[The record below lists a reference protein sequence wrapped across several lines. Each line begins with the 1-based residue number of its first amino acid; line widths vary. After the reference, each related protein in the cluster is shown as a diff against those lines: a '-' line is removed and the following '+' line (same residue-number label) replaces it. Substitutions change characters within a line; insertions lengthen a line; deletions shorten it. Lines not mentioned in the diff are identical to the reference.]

1 MQYPQWW
8 ERLVAGIIDGVIMA
22 IVTILITTILIAI
35 GGTSGTAIR
44 ILGFFAALI
53 NTALIVG
60 YKVFFES
67 GKWQATPGKM
77 VFGLKVVD
85 ESGQRAPVMQVL
97 MRTWPWWLN
106 LLSAL
111 AALLII
117 GGTLI
122 SLLIALA
129 IIGIFCTFFMPPGGR
144 CLHDTTAKMYVIK
157 AGPGLIQTA
166 AQPK

>member
-8 ERLVAGIIDGVIMA
+8 ERLVPGIIDGIIMA
-22 IVTILITTILIAI
+22 IVVVLIGAIFGALAGSSLTALRLLLFIAV
-35 GGTSGTAIR
+35 
-44 ILGFFAALI
+44 LI

-67 GKWQATPGKM
+67 GPWQATPGKM

-85 ESGQRAPVMQVL
+85 ESGQRAPVQQVF

-106 LLSAL
+106 LIGAL
-111 AALLII
+111 GALLLI
-117 GGTLI
+117 GTVLN
-122 SLLIALA
+122 LLIALA

-144 CLHDTTAKMYVIK
+144 CIHDTTAKMYVIK
-157 AGPGLIQTA
+157 AGPGMIKTA
-166 AQPK
+166 

>member
-22 IVTILITTILIAI
+22 IVVIIISFVFVAI

-44 ILGFFAALI
+44 ILGFIGALI
-53 NTALIVG
+53 STALVIG

-67 GKWQATPGKM
+67 GQWQATPGKM

-85 ESGQRAPVMQVL
+85 ESGQRAPVQQVFL
-97 MRTWPWWLN
+97 RTWPWWLN
-106 LLSAL
+106 LLGAIG
-111 AALLII
+111 ALL
-117 GGTLI
+117 LI
-122 SLLIALA
+122 TTVLNLLIMLA

-144 CLHDTTAKMYVIK
+144 CIHDTTAKMYVIK
-157 AGPGLIQTA
+157 AGAGMFKSA
-166 AQPK
+166 

>member
-22 IVTILITTILIAI
+22 VVVIIISFILVAL

-44 ILGFFAALI
+44 ILGFIAGLI
-53 NTALIVG
+53 STALVVG

-67 GKWQATPGKM
+67 GAWQATPGKM

-85 ESGQRAPVMQVL
+85 EGGQRAPVQQVFL
-97 MRTWPWWLN
+97 RTWPWWLN
-106 LLSAL
+106 LLGAIG
-111 AALLII
+111 ALL
-117 GGTLI
+117 LI
-122 SLLIALA
+122 TTVLNLLITLA

-144 CLHDTTAKMYVIK
+144 CIHDTTAKMYVIK
-157 AGPGLIQTA
+157 AGPGMIKSA
-166 AQPK
+166 

>member
-22 IVTILITTILIAI
+22 IVVFIIA
-35 GGTSGTAIR
+35 AIFGVLAGSSLAALR
-44 ILGFFAALI
+44 ILSFIAVLI
-53 NTALIVG
+53 STALIIG

-85 ESGQRAPVMQVL
+85 EGGQRAPIQQVF

-106 LLSAL
+106 LLGAIG
-111 AALLII
+111 ALLLI
-117 GGTLI
+117 GTVLN
-122 SLLIALA
+122 LLIALA

-144 CLHDTTAKMYVIK
+144 CIHDTTAKMYVIK
-157 AGPGLIQTA
+157 AGPGMFKTA
-166 AQPK
+166 

>member
-22 IVTILITTILIAI
+22 IVVFIIAAI
-35 GGTSGTAIR
+35 FGLMAGSSLTALR
-44 ILGFFAALI
+44 LLGFIAVLI

-77 VFGLKVVD
+77 AFGLQVVD
-85 ESGQRAPVMQVL
+85 EGGQRAPLMQAL

-106 LLSAL
+106 LLGAL
-111 AALLII
+111 GALLLI
-117 GGTLI
+117 GWALN
-122 SLLIALA
+122 LLIALA

-144 CLHDTTAKMYVIK
+144 CIHDTTAKMYVIK
-157 AGPGLIQTA
+157 SGPGFFKTA
-166 AQPK
+166 

>member
-22 IVTILITTILIAI
+22 IVVLII
-35 GGTSGTAIR
+35 GMIFALMAGSSLTALR
-44 ILGFFAALI
+44 ILGFIAVLI

-77 VFGLKVVD
+77 VFGLQVVD
-85 ESGQRAPVMQVL
+85 ESGGRAPIQQVL
-97 MRTWPWWLN
+97 LRTWPWWLN
-106 LLSAL
+106 LLGAL
-111 AALLII
+111 GALLLI
-117 GGTLI
+117 GWALN
-122 SLLIALA
+122 LLIALA

-144 CLHDTTAKMYVIK
+144 CIHDATAKMYVIK
-157 AGPGLIQTA
+157 AGPGMMKTA
-166 AQPK
+166 

>member
-22 IVTILITTILIAI
+22 IVVIIISFILVAL

-44 ILGFFAALI
+44 ILGFIAGLI
-53 NTALIVG
+53 STALVVG

-67 GKWQATPGKM
+67 GTWQATPGKM

-85 ESGQRAPVMQVL
+85 EGGQRAPVQQVL

-106 LLSAL
+106 LLGAL
-111 AALLII
+111 GALLLI
-117 GGTLI
+117 GTVLN
-122 SLLIALA
+122 LLIALA

-144 CLHDTTAKMYVIK
+144 CIHDTTAKMYVIK
-157 AGPGLIQTA
+157 AGAGMFKTA
-166 AQPK
+166 

>member
-22 IVTILITTILIAI
+22 IVTILISTILIAI
-35 GGTSGTAIR
+35 GGGSFTAIR
-44 ILGFFAALI
+44 ILGFLAGLI

-60 YKVFFES
+60 YKVFFE
-67 GKWQATPGKM
+67 GGQWQATPGKM

-85 ESGQRAPVMQVL
+85 ESGQRAPMMQVL

-106 LLSAL
+106 LLSL
-111 AALLII
+111 LGALLLA
-117 GGTLI
+117 TWLFN
-122 SLLIALA
+122 LLIALA

-144 CLHDTTAKMYVIK
+144 CIHDSTAKMYVIK
-157 AGPGLIQTA
+157 AGPGLVQR
-166 AQPK
+166 

>member
-22 IVTILITTILIAI
+22 IVVFVIAAIFGMLAGSSITAL
-35 GGTSGTAIR
+35 R
-44 ILGFFAALI
+44 LLGFIAVLI

-77 VFGLKVVD
+77 VFGLQVVD
-85 ESGQRAPVMQVL
+85 ESGQRAPLMQVL
-97 MRTWPWWLN
+97 LRTWPWWLN
-106 LLSAL
+106 LLGAL
-111 AALLII
+111 GALLLI
-117 GGTLI
+117 GTVLN
-122 SLLIALA
+122 LLIALA

-144 CLHDTTAKMYVIK
+144 CIHDTTAKMYVIK
-157 AGPGLIQTA
+157 TGPGLFKSA
-166 AQPK
+166 

>member
-22 IVTILITTILIAI
+22 IVVIIISFIFVAL
-35 GGTSGTAIR
+35 GGSSGTAIR
-44 ILGFFAALI
+44 ILGFIAGLI
-53 NTALIVG
+53 STALVVG

-67 GKWQATPGKM
+67 GTWQATPGKM

-85 ESGQRAPVMQVL
+85 ESGQRAPIQQVL

-106 LLSAL
+106 LLGAL
-111 AALLII
+111 GALLLI
-117 GGTLI
+117 GTVLN
-122 SLLIALA
+122 LLIALA

-144 CLHDTTAKMYVIK
+144 CIHDTTAKMYVIK
-157 AGPGLIQTA
+157 SGPGMFKTA
-166 AQPK
+166 

>member
-22 IVTILITTILIAI
+22 IVVIIISFIFVAL
-35 GGTSGTAIR
+35 GGSSGTAIR
-44 ILGFFAALI
+44 ILGFIAGLI
-53 NTALIVG
+53 STALVVG

-67 GKWQATPGKM
+67 GTWQATPGKM

-85 ESGQRAPVMQVL
+85 ESGQRAPLMQVL

-106 LLSAL
+106 LLGAIG
-111 AALLII
+111 ALL
-117 GGTLI
+117 LI
-122 SLLIALA
+122 TTVLNLLITLA

-144 CLHDTTAKMYVIK
+144 CIHDATAKMYVIK
-157 AGPGLIQTA
+157 AGPGMFKTA
-166 AQPK
+166 

>member
-22 IVTILITTILIAI
+22 IVVFLISFILVAI
-35 GGTSGTAIR
+35 GGGSLTAIR
-44 ILGFFAALI
+44 ILGFIAALI
-53 NTALIVG
+53 STALVVG

-67 GKWQATPGKM
+67 GTWQATPGKM

-85 ESGQRAPVMQVL
+85 EGGQRAPIQQAF

-106 LLSAL
+106 LLGAIG
-111 AALLII
+111 ALLLI
-117 GGTLI
+117 GTVLN
-122 SLLIALA
+122 LLIALA

-144 CLHDTTAKMYVIK
+144 CIHDTTAKMYVIK
-157 AGPGLIQTA
+157 AGPGMLKT
-166 AQPK
+166 